1 VAKKAAKE
9 SKNIYWEDVKVGQD
23 LPEKSRVIDTT
34 LIVGGAIWASH
45 DFMPV
50 HHSRDFAQEKG
61 APDIFM
67 NILTSNGLMA
77 SYLEQWAGPE
87 AELKKMNI
95 GLQVPNFPTPGNKM
109 AMNSR
114 ITKKYKEG
122 NEHLIELAISGDNSL
137 GPHIVGTAV
146 MALPTKG

>member
-1 VAKKAAKE
+1 MTSE
-9 SKNIYWEDVKVGQD
+9 INNIYWEEVEVGQD
-23 LPEKSRVIDTT
+23 LPQKSRDIDTT
-34 LIVGGAIWASH
+34 LIVAGAIWASH

-87 AELKKMNI
+87 AELKRLQV
-95 GLQVPNFPTPGNKM
+95 GLQVPNFPTEGNKM
-109 AMNSR
+109 EMNAR
-114 ITKKYKEG
+114 ITKKYEEG
-122 NEHLIELAISGDNSL
+122 GNHLIDLAITGDNNL
-137 GPHIVGTAV
+137 GPHVVGTAT
-146 MALPTKG
+146 MALPAKG

>member
-1 VAKKAAKE
+1 MAQHV
-9 SKNIYWEDVKVGQD
+9 KNVYWDDVEVGQD
-23 LPEKSRVIDTT
+23 LPEKSRPIDTT
-34 LIVGGAIWASH
+34 LIVSGAIWASH

-50 HHSRDFAQEKG
+50 HHNRDFAQEKG

-87 AELKKMNI
+87 AELRKMNI
-95 GLQVPNFPTPGNKM
+95 GLQVPNFPSPDNKM
-109 AMNSR
+109 DMNAR
-114 ITKKYKEG
+114 ITKKYEEAG
-122 NEHLIELAISGDNSL
+122 DHLIELDISGDNTL

-146 MALPTKG
+146 MALPKKG

>member
-1 VAKKAAKE
+1 MTPEIINV
-9 SKNIYWEDVKVGQD
+9 YWEDVEVGQD
-23 LPEKSRVIDTT
+23 LPQKSRDIDTT
-34 LIVGGAIWASH
+34 LIVSGAIWASH

-87 AELKKMNI
+87 AELKRMQV
-95 GLQVPNFPTPGNKM
+95 GLQVPNFPTEGNKM
-109 AMNSR
+109 DMNAR
-114 ITKKYKEG
+114 ITRKYEEAG
-122 NEHLIELAISGDNSL
+122 NHLIELEISGDNNL
-137 GPHIVGTAV
+137 GPHVVGSAT

>member
-1 VAKKAAKE
+1 MAKPGKNVYWDDVEVA
-9 SKNIYWEDVKVGQD
+9 QD
-23 LPEKSRVIDTT
+23 LPEKSRAIDTT

-50 HHSRDFAQEKG
+50 HHDRDFAQEKG

-87 AELKKMNI
+87 AELRKMNI
-95 GLQVPNFPTPGNKM
+95 GLQVPNFPSPGNKM
-109 AMNSR
+109 DMNAR
-114 ITKKYKEG
+114 ITKKYEEAG
-122 NEHLIELAISGDNSL
+122 DHLIELAISGDNTL

-146 MALPTKG
+146 MALPKK